1 MKRSIKILA
10 AFILLINQSCKGQ
23 SDDFKLKSIQGENI
37 ENVENN
43 IQEVSLFK
51 YTKWGFVDN
60 IKEIYK
66 TDNQTIQLKRFVDKS
81 KNTAGKKLYVNNIE
95 IDSITTD
102 AYKLKP
108 YLFINNDEKILLLE
122 ESAEDGIWGYILYL
136 FRNNKLI
143 KRDFLNIAPVDEVV
157 KINDFILLS
166 KENNKVVVKL
176 KTESYYNSEIE
187 KVDKSNGYLH
197 VINPEIKIEK
207 EKDSYDIPSNYYVYD
222 SVLIQTEK
230 STYKVLSIEK
240 KKEKDNLA
248 GSHFSLPIII
258 LKKNNFGY
266 NNLFENSKIVFK
278 YNDNCPADGYI
289 GVVAKGFY
297 FTVEQV
303 FCSDLI
309 FVRSFTTFKI
319 NEATNQVKLHK
330 FGEVYT
336 DRSNPDRKILD
347 KIWTTKDFGEVKFEN
362 VTEDFLVKLRQTK
375 PKK

>member
-10 AFILLINQSCKGQ
+10 AIILLINQSCKGQ
-23 SDDFKLKSIQGENI
+23 SDNFKHKSIQRENI

-51 YTKWGFVDN
+51 YTKWEFVDN
-60 IKEIYK
+60 IKAIYK
-66 TDNQTIQLKRFVDKS
+66 ADNQTIQLKNFISKS

-122 ESAEDGIWGYILYL
+122 ESAEDGIWGYILYV

-157 KINDFILLS
+157 EVNDFILLS
-166 KENNKVVVKL
+166 KENNEVVVKL

-187 KVDKSNGYLH
+187 KVDKSDGYLH
-197 VINPEIKIEK
+197 VINPEIKI

-248 GSHFSLPIII
+248 GWHFNLPIVV
-258 LKKNNFGY
+258 LKERKKGSEY
-266 NNLFENSKIVFK
+266 YKLYENSKLVFGK
-278 YNDNCPADGYI
+278 DNDCPADGYI
-289 GVVAKGFY
+289 RVISKNEY
-297 FTVEQV
+297 FTIEQV
-303 FCSDLI
+303 FCSDSK
-309 FVRSFTTFKI
+309 FVNSYTTFRFHKNLDKI
-319 NEATNQVKLHK
+319 HLYKY
-330 FGEVYT
+330 GEQYT
-336 DRSNPDRKILD
+336 DRSNPEKIFPDR
-347 KIWTTKDFGEVKFEN
+347 IWTIKDFGDVNFEEV
-362 VTEDFLVKLRQTK
+362 TADFLIKLRQK
-375 PKK
+375 SPRK